1 MRDYNVYFVD
11 ADGTLFDFEK
21 AESEAL
27 SGLFLSHNYLYDDT
41 VLMTYRE
48 INHDLWRRFDSGQIA
63 KDDLL
68 PMRFLLLSQRLN
80 LIYDA
85 AEMNREYPYRL
96 GQGAYL
102 LEGALEFC
110 QQVFASGKKLYIV
123 TNGVSSTQR
132 MRFSKSPILPFI
144 SKIFISEEIGTQK
157 PHIAFFDAVFSAIPE
172 TDKGRMLIV
181 GDSLTADIAG
191 GQNAGIDSCWYNP
204 GNLTNTGLI
213 RPTMEIRHLG
223 ELL

>member
-1 MRDYNVYFVD
+1 MRDYDVYFVD

-27 SGLFLSHNYLYDDT
+27 SGLFLSHDYPYDDT
-41 VLMTYRE
+41 VLMNYRE
-48 INHDLWRRFDSGQIA
+48 INHDLWRRFDSGEIA

-68 PMRFLLLSQRLN
+68 PKRFFLLSQRLGLN
-80 LIYDA
+80 SDA
-85 AEMNREYPYRL
+85 SEMNREYLYRL

-110 QQVFASGKKLYIV
+110 REVSARGKKLYIV

-132 MRFSKSPILPFI
+132 MRLMKSPLLPYL
-144 SKIFISEEIGTQK
+144 SEVFISEEIGTQK
-157 PHIAFFDAVFSAIPE
+157 PAIAFFEAVFSAIPE
-172 TDKGRMLIV
+172 TDKSRMLIV

-191 GQNAGIDSCWYNP
+191 GRNAGIDSCWYNP
-204 GNLTNTGLI
+204 ASLANSGPI
-213 RPTMEIRHLG
+213 RPTMEIRHLS